1 MAYLAK
7 VSLTAN
13 GVKEKKSVHFIERL
27 LEDYPVQD
35 KIEKDDKQA
44 NIDGYIEL
52 LGENNRITGK
62 ITVQVKTVNK
72 KDEGKNKFPCPT
84 SLFAYADCNTETVML
99 LAVDHH
105 EKVVLWKHISIQLLE
120 DNRDKEN
127 QETITLSFSEEERM
141 FENNIEETIR
151 KWRNLAES
159 NINIFKSSVANKKEN
174 EELRKA
180 LINTSSS
187 KLDLTK
193 EDIVKTQLFLDTYNN
208 LFDNEL
214 FYFKRL
220 FYSNCWKN
228 GVAIYKY
235 EDHELV
241 YSLFPILYGE
251 NSLLIKQF
259 PYSMLSECKD
269 PFVSMNCESNEIKTH
284 PRLCAINLV
293 EDKIINFIKEVHV
306 LPAYDALLLEYVKD
320 ICSQYS
326 SLHIK
331 KEQLE
336 DLNGLIS
343 FFEKN
348 YSGLKERS
356 IYTTY
361 YSGNINIGDIY
372 DVLTILKERGYSR
385 IPIIY
390 PERGQYG
397 NTGFVY
403 DFFSK
408 ASAVEKLNNVVKL
421 AYSTYFS
428 FFDNEMP
435 IIPVVL
441 KHFDGTNLIIYN
453 LDYNTGNSP
462 LLNAY
467 YLETVN
473 PSDSFNVECYLS
485 EVFPLKKENGI
496 KSDVELFNKVLNH
509 NGVEYKL
516 KKCGGCDINEYLF
529 GRFNVQNVFNTLLK
543 DYLLSFFNLMKQSI

>member
-7 VSLTAN
+7 ISQTSN
-13 GVKEKKSVHFIERL
+13 DEKEKESVMFIEQL
-27 LEDYPVQD
+27 LKGYHVHTDIKQG
-35 KIEKDDKQA
+35 EKGA
-44 NIDGYIEL
+44 NTDGCVEL
-52 LGENNRITGK
+52 LDENNRINGK

-72 KDEGKNKFPCPT
+72 RDEGKFKFPCPT
-84 SLFAYADCNTETVML
+84 SLFAYADCNAETVVL
-99 LAVDHH
+99 LAVDHQ
-105 EKVVLWKHISIQLLE
+105 KRIVLWKHISIQLLD
-120 DNRDKEN
+120 DNRNKEN
-127 QETITLSFSEEERM
+127 QETITLSFSEEEQM
-141 FENNIEETIR
+141 SENNVEDTIQ
-151 KWRNLAES
+151 KWRNLAGS
-159 NINIFKSSVANKKEN
+159 NVKIFKSSYANQKEN

-180 LINTSSS
+180 LINSPSS
-187 KLDLTK
+187 KLDLSK
-193 EDIVKTQLFLDTYNN
+193 EDVVKTQLFLDTYNY

-214 FYFKRL
+214 FYFKKI
-220 FYSNCWKN
+220 FYTNCWKN

-235 EDHELV
+235 ENQELV

-259 PYSMLSECKD
+259 PYSMLSDCKD
-269 PFVSMNCESNEIKTH
+269 PFVSMNSESNEIKEH

-293 EDKIINFIKEVHV
+293 ERKIMKFVKEVHV
-306 LPAYDALLLEYVKD
+306 LPSYDALLLEYVRD
-320 ICSQYS
+320 ICSQYPS
-326 SLHIK
+326 RIK
-331 KEQLE
+331 TEHLE
-336 DLNGLIS
+336 DLNGLIA
-343 FFEKN
+343 FFEKK

-372 DVLTILKERGYSR
+372 DVLKLLRSRGYSR

-397 NTGFVY
+397 NTGWIW
-403 DFFSK
+403 DSFSK
-408 ASAVEKLNNVVKL
+408 VTAFEKLNIVVKL

-435 IIPVVL
+435 IVPVVL
-441 KHFDGTNLIIYN
+441 RHFDGANLIIYS

-485 EVFPLKKENGI
+485 EVFPLKKENDI
-496 KSDVELFNKVLNH
+496 KSEYELYNGILYHK
-509 NGVEYKL
+509 GVEYKL
-516 KKCGGCDINEYLF
+516 KKRVGCDIKEYLF
-529 GRFNVQNVFNTLLK
+529 SRFNVQNVFNTLLK
-543 DYLLSFFNLMKQSI
+543 NQLSSFFELMKKTV